1 MDLYSVEKYLQP
13 TSLKEVPDWQPDWN
27 WLAGGTWIFNE
38 PQPETK
44 TLVDMQRLRWSEI
57 EITSEGLSIGA
68 TCIQNELLDLS
79 FPVEWTATKALKDAV
94 RELASFK
101 LSHAATVGG
110 NICLALSAS
119 TFAPVMVASNAKYEI
134 LRPNGEAYTVNA
146 VDFQTA
152 PQQTILQPGEV
163 LRRMKIPIWNLA
175 EWKTSFKRMAVS
187 TAGYAIAIVVTAY
200 HPQTKQV
207 RFGIGGS
214 VKAPRLIEF
223 DSIPTPKQI
232 VSANRRS
239 PLHTYIDDERGS
251 AVYRRHITQVLMQR
265 GIDELIVGING
276 KRRY

>member
-13 TSLKEVPDWQPDWN
+13 KSLPELPDWQTDWN

-38 PQPETK
+38 VQPHIK
-44 TLVDMQRLRWSEI
+44 TLVDLQRFNWSEI
-57 EITSEGLSIGA
+57 EVNSEGLSIGA
-68 TCIQNELLDLS
+68 TCIQNDLLDFS
-79 FPVEWTATKALKDAV
+79 FPEPWTATEALKDAV

-119 TFAPVMVASNAKYEI
+119 TFAPVMVALNAQYEI
-134 LRPNGEAYTVNA
+134 WQPDGEPYFVDA

-163 LRRMKIPIWNLA
+163 LRRMMIPLWNLA
-175 EWKTSFKRMAVS
+175 QWQTSFKRMAVC

-200 HPQTKQV
+200 HPQTQQV

-214 VKAPRLIEF
+214 VKSPRLIEF
-223 DSIPTPKQI
+223 DTVPTAEQI
-232 VSANRRS
+232 VSAIRDS
-239 PLHTYIDDERGS
+239 PLDIYIDDERGS
-251 AVYRRHITQVLMQR
+251 AAYRQHITQVLMQR
-265 GIDELIVGING
+265 GITELTTEING